1 MINFNVKSDTNT
13 AEAVLKVILV
23 ICVVSLQTFI
33 IYWCWNNF
41 FVGAIDGVKE
51 IGFFQAMFI
60 KAMISALTSKDINVE
75 SKV

>member
-1 MINFNVKSDTNT
+1 MINFNFKSDTNT
-13 AEAVLKVILV
+13 TDAVLKVILV

-60 KAMISALTSKDINVE
+60 KAMISVLTSKDINVE

>member
-1 MINFNVKSDTNT
+1 MINFNVKSDTKT
-13 AEAVLKVILV
+13 TEAVLKLILV

-51 IGFFQAMFI
+51 IGFLQAMFI
-60 KAMISALTSKDINVE
+60 KVMISALTSKDINME
-75 SKV
+75 YKA